1 MSFLEELE
9 NHQEEDQPESNEKT
23 PRQLWEGCFK
33 YFQHFTSI
41 IQKENKVFSSK
52 FNLTFLNTTKDCQ
65 ICGPY
70 EIKRMASD
78 DELKLEVK
86 MLSKLGQNIVIK
98 RKDQRS
104 AEILSHKLSK
114 DGILSTAKLNKEA
127 QHIVEINPNIVSFFH
142 IILKQGKNFYIEYK
156 NVCSSTK
163 RTIKLP
169 IEKIN
174 EAYMDELAKYILGQN
189 PDLYTEKISTQ
200 EITKI
205 RAKIEMNQVREHQKE
220 IEVQAMAAEQKR
232 LQEEEKANSIKEKS
246 KKYITEKGK
255 EVKSRFF
262 GKLMN
267 SLKGKNKE

>member
-1 MSFLEELE
+1 MRFLEELE
-9 NHQEEDQPESNEKT
+9 NNQEENQEESKGKT

-41 IQKENKVFSSK
+41 IQKEKKVFSSQ
-52 FNLTFLNTTKDCQ
+52 FNLTFLNTINDCQ

-70 EIKRMASD
+70 EIKRTASD
-78 DELKLEVK
+78 NELKLEVK
-86 MLSKLGQNIVIK
+86 MFSKLSQSIVIK
-98 RKDQRS
+98 RKDHRS

-114 DGILSTAKLNKEA
+114 DGILSTAKQNKA
-127 QHIVEINPNIVSFFH
+127 GQDIVEINPSIVSMFY
-142 IILKQGKNFYIEYK
+142 IILRQGTNFYIEYK

-189 PDLYTEKISTQ
+189 PDLYTEKISSQ

-205 RAKIEMNQVREHQKE
+205 RAKIEMNQVMAHEKDMEIQAE
-220 IEVQAMAAEQKR
+220 IEEQEKLR
-232 LQEEEKANSIKEKS
+232 DKEKANSIKEKS
-246 KKYITEKGK
+246 KKFIANKGK
-255 EVKSRFF
+255 EVKSKFF
-262 GKLMN
+262 GKLLN
-267 SLKGKNKE
+267 SLKRNSD